1 MSEIDGL
8 GHVGIYTEDLMK
20 MRDFYSRVI
29 GLQITDED
37 LDRGVVFMSAN
48 PEYEHHEFA
57 LFKGRDVS
65 REAALI
71 NQISF
76 KVKSLDA
83 LKELHR
89 RLKGENVQIQR
100 FVSHGISLG
109 LYFYDPEGNRVEL
122 YYKTGFK
129 VPQPLSEPVDI
140 ETSNEE
146 LLATARAAIPA
157 DRR

>member
-8 GHVGIYTEDLMK
+8 GHVGIYTENLMQ
-20 MRDFYSRVI
+20 MRDFYTRVI
-29 GLQITDED
+29 GLQVTDED
-37 LDRGVVFMSAN
+37 LDRGLVFLSAN
-48 PEYEHHEFA
+48 PAYEHHEFA
-57 LFKGRDVS
+57 LFKGRDVPRGS
-65 REAALI
+65 HLV

-89 RLKGENVQIQR
+89 RLQVEHVQIDR

-109 LYFYDPEGNRVEL
+109 LYVYDPEGNRVEL
-122 YYKTGFK
+122 YYKTGYK

-140 ETSNEE
+140 AASNEE
-146 LLATARAAIPA
+146 LLAIARAAIP
-157 DRR
+157 

>member
-8 GHVGIYTEDLMK
+8 GHVGIHTENLMH
-20 MRDFYSRVI
+20 MRDFYTRVL
-29 GLQITDED
+29 GLQLTDED
-37 LDRGVVFMSAN
+37 LNRGIVFLSAN
-48 PEYEHHEFA
+48 PEDEHHEVA
-57 LFKGRDVS
+57 LIRGRDVP
-65 REAALI
+65 RGAKLV

-89 RLKGENVQIQR
+89 RLRAEHVRIER

-109 LYFYDPEGNRVEL
+109 LYAYDPEGNRLEL

-129 VPQPLSEPVDI
+129 APQPLSVPVDI
-140 ETSNEE
+140 EASNEE
-146 LLATARAAIPA
+146 LLAVARGAVQA
-157 DRR
+157 D

>member
-20 MRDFYSRVI
+20 MRDFYARVI

-37 LDRGVVFMSAN
+37 LDRGLVFMSAN
-48 PEYEHHEFA
+48 PECEHHEFA
-57 LFKGRDVS
+57 LFKGRDVPGG
-65 REAALI
+65 AKLI

-76 KVKSLDA
+76 KVKSLDD

-89 RLKGENVQIQR
+89 RLNGENVKIER

-140 ETSNEE
+140 EASNEA
-146 LLATARAAIPA
+146 LLATARAPIPA

>member
-20 MRDFYSRVI
+20 MRDFYARVI

-37 LDRGVVFMSAN
+37 LGRGIVFMSAN
-48 PEYEHHEFA
+48 PEHEHHEFA
-57 LFKGRDVS
+57 LFRGRDVHG
-65 REAALI
+65 RAMLI

-76 KVKSLDA
+76 KVKSLDD

-89 RLKGENVQIQR
+89 RLQKENVKIDR

-140 ETSNEE
+140 EASNEE
-146 LLATARAAIPA
+146 LLGTARAAIPSG
-157 DRR
+157 RR